1 MVVQSKADWLGE
13 QNSDARRKPKKA
25 VVKAAHSIFWSY
37 NVKCEVRKVFF
48 NAFNNGNVIGCRLG
62 LERAP
67 FSLFIPLR
75 SNLNSGISGVGRKP
89 SSRCRNLIEERYVH
103 IVA

>member
-1 MVVQSKADWLGE
+1 M
-13 QNSDARRKPKKA
+13 
-25 VVKAAHSIFWSY
+25 KAALSIFWLY
-37 NVKCEVRKVFF
+37 NVKCEVHETFF

-67 FSLFIPLR
+67 ISLFIPLR
-75 SNLNSGISGVGRKP
+75 SNLNSGISGVDRKP
-89 SSRCRNLIEERYVH
+89 SSRCCNLFKERYVH